1 MSESSVK
8 QRDKRRLRRI
18 VICVAAAFALL
29 GVLAVCGRL
38 ISERLSKK
46 EPSVSELNEAK
57 FFEPDYSKDLSSDTA
72 YLALDSKVYYTRY
85 GQVTVLESGETEEN
99 LPQCTFFRRYF
110 DCLQNGDSSAYPSFF
125 TAKCLA
131 DENFTLPERFTKQGV
146 YDIHVT
152 LHSMRGDE
160 GSEGHY
166 EIYEVSYRIFENDGT
181 FRRDIAPDDTRTL
194 VFEIYV
200 SGETVQINAI
210 GYRAG

>member
-1 MSESSVK
+1 MSESSNK
-8 QRDKRRLRRI
+8 QRDKRKVRKIFII
-18 VICVAAAFALL
+18 VASALVFL
-29 GVLAVCGRL
+29 CLLAVCGGL
-38 ISERLSKK
+38 VSEKLSRK
-46 EPSVSELNEAK
+46 ESSVSDLNEAK
-57 FFEPDYSKDLSSDTA
+57 FFEPDYSGDLSADAA
-72 YLALDSKVYYTRY
+72 YLALDRKMYYSRY
-85 GQVTVLESGETEEN
+85 GQVTVLESGDTADA

-110 DCLQNGDSSAYPSFF
+110 DCLQNGDYEAYPSFF
-125 TAKCLA
+125 AASCLS
-131 DENFTLPERFTKQGV
+131 DENFTLPENFTKQAV

-166 EIYEVSYRIFENDGT
+166 EIYEVGYRIFENDGT

-200 SGETVQINAI
+200 SGETVLINAI